1 MSTPLQPVITKKG
14 LAAVWNA
21 TNTGLSAEI
30 THIALGTSG
39 YDLEGNDQK
48 SLRAQVAKYPIAGG
62 ERLSDSLIHLTA
74 IADGPAAFWV
84 REIGFLLADGTLLA
98 VWSHATDAL
107 TYKPANTDLLLAYDL
122 SLTALP
128 VDSVTIVSSPAG
140 LNLSLAAPL
149 TAMASALISE
159 QLRSLQQQDQITDLV
174 RQQQSIAEQMA
185 LQLVSLT
192 ERLGGAEYRH
202 AIDHEGALAV
212 GIRAVEAVLNEQLRS
227 LDLQDQIALL
237 RRQLLLVSEQA
248 EGRDVRLATAERR
261 HEVDHEGLRSMGI
274 TVAEATLSTQTQL
287 AQHIYGA

>member
-21 TNTGLSAEI
+21 TSTGLSAEI

-39 YDLEGNDQK
+39 YTPTNEQTT
-48 SLRAQVAKYPIAGG
+48 LRAQVAKYPIAGG
-62 ERLSDSLIHLTA
+62 ERLGDSLIHLTA

-128 VDSVTIVSSPAG
+128 ADSVTIVSSPAG

-149 TAMASALISE
+149 AAMASALVGE
-159 QLRSLQQQDQITDLV
+159 QLRSLQQQDQITDLA
-174 RQQQSIAEQMA
+174 RQQQSTAEQMA
-185 LQLVSLT
+185 RQVASLA
-192 ERLGGAEYRH
+192 ERQGTAEYRH
-202 AIDHEGALAV
+202 AVDHEGALAV
-212 GIRAVEAVLNEQLRS
+212 GIRSVEAVLSEQLRS

-237 RRQLLLVSEQA
+237 SRQLQLVSEQA
-248 EGRDVRLATAERR
+248 DRRDVRLATAERR

-274 TVAEATLSTQTQL
+274 AVAEATLSTQTQL
-287 AQHIYGA
+287 TQHINGA

>member
-14 LAAVWNA
+14 LAAIWNA
-21 TNTGLSAEI
+21 TNTGLSGEI

-39 YDLEGNDQK
+39 YTPTNDQT

-62 ERLSDSLIHLTA
+62 ERLSDSLIHVTA

-128 VDSVTIVSSPAG
+128 ADSVTIVSSPAG

-149 TAMASALISE
+149 AAMANALVGE
-159 QLRSLQQQDQITDLV
+159 QLRSLKQQDQITDLA
-174 RQQQSIAEQMA
+174 RQQQSTSEQTA
-185 LQLVSLT
+185 RQLASLT
-192 ERLGGAEYRH
+192 ERLGSAEYRH
-202 AIDHEGALAV
+202 ALDHEGVLAV
-212 GIRAVEAVLNEQLRS
+212 GVRAVEAVLSEQLRS

-237 RRQLLLVSEQA
+237 TRQLRLVIEQ
-248 EGRDVRLATAERR
+248 GDWRDVRLATAESR
-261 HEVDHEGLRSMGI
+261 HEVDHDGLRSMGI
-274 TVAEATLSTQTQL
+274 AVAEATLSTQTQL
-287 AQHIYGA
+287 TQHINGA

>member
-39 YDLEGNDQK
+39 YTPTDEQT
-48 SLRAQVAKYPIAGG
+48 SLRTQVAKYPIAGG

-128 VDSVTIVSSPAG
+128 ADSVTIVSSPAG

-149 TAMASALISE
+149 AAMASALVSG
-159 QLRSLQQQDQITDLV
+159 QLRSLQQQDQITDLA
-174 RQQQSIAEQMA
+174 RQQQGAAEQTA
-185 LQLVSLT
+185 RQLASLT
-192 ERLGGAEYRH
+192 ERLGTAEYRH
-202 AIDHEGALAV
+202 SLDHEGALAV
-212 GIRAVEAVLNEQLRS
+212 GIRAVEAALSEQLRS
-227 LDLQDQIALL
+227 LDLQDQITLL
-237 RRQLLLVSEQA
+237 TRQLRLVIEQ
-248 EGRDVRLATAERR
+248 GDWRDVRLATAERR
-261 HEVDHEGLRSMGI
+261 HEVDHDGLRSMGI
-274 TVAEATLSTQTQL
+274 AAAEATISTQTQL
-287 AQHIYGA
+287 TKLIHGA

>member
-21 TNTGLSAEI
+21 TDTGLSAEI

-39 YDLEGNDQK
+39 YTPTNEQT

-128 VDSVTIVSSPAG
+128 ADSVTIVSSPAG

-149 TAMASALISE
+149 AAMASSLISE
-159 QLRSLQQQDQITDLV
+159 QLRGLEQQDQIVDLV
-174 RQQQSIAEQMA
+174 RQQQSTSEQMA
-185 LQLVSLT
+185 RLVAGLT
-192 ERLGGAEYRH
+192 ERLGTAEHRQVV
-202 AIDHEGALAV
+202 DHDGALAV
-212 GIRAVEAVLNEQLRS
+212 GIRAAEAVLSEQRRT
-227 LDLQDQIALL
+227 LDLQDQVNELSRKQATA
-237 RRQLLLVSEQA
+237 SEQSA
-248 EGRDVRLATAERR
+248 QRDQRLDAVERR
-261 HEVDHEGLRSMGI
+261 HSIDHDGLLSIGV
-274 TVAEATLSTQTQL
+274 TNAEATISTQTQL
-287 AQHIYGA
+287 TKLIHGA